1 MGQPKSSPDQL
12 RSHRWFGVIDMRSF
26 SHRARTLQM
35 GFRREE
41 FVGRPVIGIINTW
54 SDLNPCHAHMR
65 DRAEDVKRGVWQAG
79 GYPVELPALSLG
91 EVMVKPTTMLYRNLL
106 AIEVEE
112 LIRSHPLDAVVL
124 MGGCDKTGPA
134 LMMGAIS
141 AGLPCLFVP
150 AGALLRGNFQ
160 GRFIGS
166 GVDTWRYWDEFRAGR
181 ISQDEWHGVE
191 QGMARSVGHCN
202 TMGTATTMMGLI
214 ETLGFMLP
222 GASSILAADSNH
234 QRMCSAAGIRA
245 VEMAWA
251 DLSPQDVLSPASF
264 QNALVAFAAMA
275 GSTNAVVHLLAM
287 AGRAGIP
294 LSLEDFDRVGRE
306 VPVIANLRPNG
317 AYLMEDFFYAGG
329 ILAMLDL
336 LRDRLD
342 LSARTISGT
351 TLAEHLAGA
360 ARWNADVIRDLDR
373 PVVDQ
378 PGLAV
383 LRGNL
388 APNGAVIKPAAATPE
403 LMRHTGRALVFQH
416 MREMLEAVKREDL
429 ECYPDDVL
437 VLQSAGP
444 VGAPGM
450 PEWGMLPIPTKL
462 LKAGVKDM
470 VRVSDARM
478 SGTSYGTCVLHVA
491 PESAVGGPLGL
502 VRTGDR
508 ITLDVDA
515 RLIQLEVS
523 DAELAA
529 RRAAW
534 TPPPAPYARGY
545 GAMFAQHIG
554 QADEGCDFD
563 YLKGTAPVPEPEIL

>member
-360 ARWNADVIRDLDR
+360 ARWNADVIRDLDQ

-388 APNGAVIKPAAATPE
+388 APKGAVIKPAAATPE